1 MVCDRLDSMK
11 ISMTSVPFMRPSLS
25 VSVFLNSS
33 SYRSLSATDM
43 TQFTAG
49 WNQQK
54 VDMYSGDILVS
65 VIYHNGYKKDVIA
78 IDAGGECLDL

>member
-1 MVCDRLDSMK
+1 MK

-33 SYRSLSATDM
+33 SYRSLSATDT

-54 VDMYSGDILVS
+54 VYMYLDDIYDTQHLFHVF
-65 VIYHNGYKKDVIA
+65 IMTGYK
-78 IDAGGECLDL
+78 

>member
-1 MVCDRLDSMK
+1 M
-11 ISMTSVPFMRPSLS
+11 
-25 VSVFLNSS
+25 SVFLNSS
-33 SYRSLSATDM
+33 SYRCLSATDT

-54 VDMYSGDILVS
+54 VDMYSEDMLVS

-78 IDAGGECLDL
+78 IDAEGSVLIYEAKLKQLLAVNKISYRQRSILVL